1 MKTLLRTAL
10 LALFAATGPAHAEIT
25 KAMVLDFSD
34 LDGWEADNHAE
45 ALKAFLSTCPDMVEP
60 DWVSLCAMALNP
72 TNPKTFFE
80 LFFRPILIE
89 DGFDP
94 LLTGYF
100 EPELNGARLPSS
112 IYKYPVYRPP
122 VHLDSGWPSRR
133 DIDTTD
139 VMKGRGYEIVYV
151 DDPVALFFAQ
161 VQGSARVNM
170 RNGGTIRLGYAAA
183 NGYQYR
189 SIGQELVR
197 RGIYE
202 PHQVSA
208 EVIGNWVRRNPAQGR
223 ELLWHSPSYV
233 FFTELDRIEDT
244 DGPLGAMNW
253 PLTALRSIAVDS
265 EFIPL
270 GAPVWVEKD
279 GVLNLRRI
287 MIAQDRGS
295 AIKGAQRADIFVGT
309 GDVAGKVAGSIRD
322 TGRLIMLAPIQR
334 AYAIAADVEANQ

>member
-1 MKTLLRTAL
+1 M
-10 LALFAATGPAHAEIT
+10 
-25 KAMVLDFSD
+25 
-34 LDGWEADNHAE
+34 
-45 ALKAFLSTCPDMVEP
+45 
-60 DWVSLCAMALNP
+60 
-72 TNPKTFFE
+72 
-80 LFFRPILIE
+80 
-89 DGFDP
+89 
-94 LLTGYF
+94 
-100 EPELNGARLPSS
+100 
-112 IYKYPVYRPP
+112 
-122 VHLDSGWPSRR
+122 
-133 DIDTTD
+133 
-139 VMKGRGYEIVYV
+139 
-151 DDPVALFFAQ
+151 
-161 VQGSARVNM
+161 
-170 RNGGTIRLGYAAA
+170 
-183 NGYQYR
+183 
-189 SIGQELVR
+189 
-197 RGIYE
+197 
-202 PHQVSA
+202 
-208 EVIGNWVRRNPAQGR
+208 IGNWVRRNPAQGR

-334 AYAIAADVEANQ
+334 AYAIAAEVEANQ